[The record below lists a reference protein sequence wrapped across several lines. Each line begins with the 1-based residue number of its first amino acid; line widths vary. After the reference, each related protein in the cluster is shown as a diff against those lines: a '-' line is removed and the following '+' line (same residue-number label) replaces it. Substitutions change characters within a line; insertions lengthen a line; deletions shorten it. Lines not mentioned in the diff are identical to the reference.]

1 MAVCRARFRRCN
13 RQLISAIRTNA
24 RVRMLTTIPACE
36 PGVILAED
44 WDSEEVG
51 WEPEGV
57 GRLECVVI
65 GNEVVCRVALVVEV
79 DEVSEIVVVEVNDEV
94 KDKVLEDVVDDVE
107 NDIDVVAVAI
117 DVAMSI

>member
-1 MAVCRARFRRCN
+1 MTTDW
-13 RQLISAIRTNA
+13 RQHLRPT
-24 RVRMLTTIPACE
+24 
-36 PGVILAED
+36 LA
-44 WDSEEVG
+44 
-51 WEPEGV
+51 
-57 GRLECVVI
+57 
-65 GNEVVCRVALVVEV
+65 ALEV